1 MNDSSPRKRRRT
13 MMRLYPDEEER
24 DALEQEG
31 YPPDGP
37 GPEFMD
43 MAMPDSEQY
52 APEEDDED
60 QIYMQQAATDTL
72 LALQLLRS
80 QFPAKAREVIV
91 PFMLRSQ
98 LYSLVDDRTLVDREL
113 DELRRDRVVR
123 VLKLP
128 TAPDDY
134 AFMLSEDYA
143 TAVLQQQHL
152 MQEAGTP
159 VEQLQVFSWFRE
171 RVLARCPDN
180 SITHHDVLRQLSADR
195 KHKRRDEVTEQ
206 HISLLL
212 NCGLLTRHLTQKDTY
227 WFALAGIGPLIKSL
241 VKGRKDLLGMLS
253 RRRYPE
259 MFVKELEQK
268 KLSQSLLDS
277 RFHIR
282 DLIGLGSIAKVD
294 TTSGPLLRIVKH

>member
-195 KHKRRDEVTEQ
+195 YIFCHMRSWHHRSSSRCIGKKMSGCYLANFSACYR
-206 HISLLL
+206 HI
-212 NCGLLTRHLTQKDTY
+212 
-227 WFALAGIGPLIKSL
+227 
-241 VKGRKDLLGMLS
+241 M
-253 RRRYPE
+253 
-259 MFVKELEQK
+259 
-268 KLSQSLLDS
+268 
-277 RFHIR
+277 
-282 DLIGLGSIAKVD
+282 
-294 TTSGPLLRIVKH
+294 

>member
-1 MNDSSPRKRRRT
+1 
-13 MMRLYPDEEER
+13 
-24 DALEQEG
+24 
-31 YPPDGP
+31 
-37 GPEFMD
+37 
-43 MAMPDSEQY
+43 
-52 APEEDDED
+52 
-60 QIYMQQAATDTL
+60 
-72 LALQLLRS
+72 
-80 QFPAKAREVIV
+80 
-91 PFMLRSQ
+91 MLCSQ

-134 AFMLSEDYA
+134 AFMLSDDYA
-143 TAVLQQQHL
+143 AAVQHQQQL

-159 VEQLQVFSWFRE
+159 PEHLQVFVWFSQ
-171 RVLARCPDN
+171 RVLARCSDN
-180 SITHHDVLRQLSADR
+180 SITHHDLIKQLAADR

-206 HISLLL
+206 HVSLLL
-212 NCGLLTRHLTQKDTY
+212 NCGLLTRHTTQKDTY

-241 VKGRKDLLGMLS
+241 IKGRKDLIGMLS

-259 MFVKELEQK
+259 MFIKELEQK
-268 KLSQSLLDS
+268 KLGQSLLDT

-294 TTSGPLLRIVKH
+294 TTSGPLLRIIKH